1 LTRCGTN
8 NSIAD
13 FGFLISARTSKSR
26 HEPKSARFTRNLKS
40 KEERKMG
47 RTILIVLVVA
57 IVVGG
62 AAAFGGYKMGDS
74 AGFER
79 ANLVRQQFAQTR
91 QGGQG
96 GQGQGGA
103 GGFAAGG
110 AGGGN
115 RAFEL
120 QGTVKSID
128 NNTMTVTVGQRDITV
143 TLTNQTQFLKSVTG
157 ARTDLT
163 AGARV
168 MVAPE
173 TTGGAGAG
181 GGGTGAGGGA
191 GAGGSIN
198 AASVTVLPAQ

>member
-1 LTRCGTN
+1 M
-8 NSIAD
+8 A
-13 FGFLISARTSKSR
+13 
-26 HEPKSARFTRNLKS
+26 
-40 KEERKMG
+40 
-47 RTILIVLVVA
+47 RTILIALVVA

-62 AAAFGGYKMGDS
+62 AAAYGGYKMGDT

-96 GQGQGGA
+96 GQGQGGT
-103 GGFAAGG
+103 GGFT

-120 QGTVKSID
+120 QGVVKSVD
-128 NNTMTVTVGQRDITV
+128 GSTMSVTIGQRDVTV
-143 TLTNQTQFLKSVTG
+143 TLTDKTQFLKSVAG
-157 ARTDLT
+157 ARTDLA

-173 TTGGAGAG
+173 GGNAGS
-181 GGGTGAGGGA
+181 A
-191 GAGGSIN
+191 GAGGSGGAGGASAAIN

>member
-1 LTRCGTN
+1 
-8 NSIAD
+8 
-13 FGFLISARTSKSR
+13 
-26 HEPKSARFTRNLKS
+26 
-40 KEERKMG
+40 MG
-47 RTILIVLVVA
+47 RTILIALVVA

-62 AAAFGGYKMGDS
+62 AAAYGGYKMGDT

-96 GQGQGGA
+96 STTGGS
-103 GGFAAGG
+103 GT
-110 AGGGN
+110 GGGN

-120 QGTVKSID
+120 QGTVKSVD
-128 NNTMTVTVGQRDITV
+128 GNTMVVTVGQRDVTV
-143 TLTNQTQFLKSVTG
+143 TLSDKTQFLKSVSG
-157 ARTDLT
+157 ARTDLA

-173 TTGGAGAG
+173 GGNAGGAGTG
-181 GGGTGAGGGA
+181 GNGSGASGA
-191 GAGGSIN
+191 SAAVN